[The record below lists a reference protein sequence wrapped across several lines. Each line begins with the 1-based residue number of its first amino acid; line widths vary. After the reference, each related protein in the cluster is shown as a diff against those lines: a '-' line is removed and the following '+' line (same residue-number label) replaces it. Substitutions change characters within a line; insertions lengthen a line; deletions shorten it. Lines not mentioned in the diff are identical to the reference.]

1 MEGGLAVLQS
11 WGDECS
17 KSVLAWAEF
26 ACFVHADVT
35 FLTYFQP
42 LNPNHTV
49 RLLPFLGK
57 TQLHYVCVA
66 FDTKEETQ
74 EENCQPVPKP
84 ESRVEVC
91 ELNPCPPR

>member
-1 MEGGLAVLQS
+1 MAAAVLQS

-17 KSVLAWAEF
+17 ESAMAWAEL
-26 ACFVHADVT
+26 ACFVHTDVT
-35 FLTYFQP
+35 LLIHFQP
-42 LNPNHTV
+42 LHPNHAVT
-49 RLLPFLGK
+49 LLPFPGK

-91 ELNPCPPR
+91 DLNPCPPR